1 MNIFD
6 KTDHT
11 FVCRDTMICGDVE
24 GVIAIIPLD
33 VWRHR
38 DGEFVL
44 VPDDPAHACYIEEYM
59 SLRESQGL

>member
-1 MNIFD
+1 
-6 KTDHT
+6 
-11 FVCRDTMICGDVE
+11 MICGDVE